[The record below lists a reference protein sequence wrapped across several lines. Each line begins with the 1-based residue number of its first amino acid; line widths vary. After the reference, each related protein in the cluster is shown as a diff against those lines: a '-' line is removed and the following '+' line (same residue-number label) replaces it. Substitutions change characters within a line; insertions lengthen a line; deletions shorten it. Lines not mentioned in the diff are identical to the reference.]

1 MQNKQ
6 SRLKSPSEINCYLP
20 DFCQAESN
28 LLLILVLELVAIVL
42 SLASA
47 PAVNNLFVYIALI
60 SVYIQW
66 TGLTSAAL
74 LCLLRR
80 YRLLTDHVAVTTAIS
95 LLVVTLVTFVL
106 SVVAYYVSGLLR
118 FDLFKHQSL
127 ISVVIQHQA
136 VSLILFGLAL
146 RYFYVHFTSQQMITL
161 QSQSRLQALQARIR
175 PHFLFNSLNTIASLT
190 HDDPDRAERAI
201 ESLADLFRASLKAD
215 TSISL
220 NSEIDL
226 TRDYIELEH
235 MRLDER
241 LKVNW
246 DIQAVPD
253 DISLPALTLQPLV
266 ENAIYH
272 GIEPL
277 PEGGTVDISIKQND
291 DLYIQITNPMSK
303 SGASQHRQGNQ
314 MALNNISERLQLAFD
329 GQAKIE
335 HIVENDLYK
344 VVIKIPVKKD
354 RPGSKAATS

>member
-1 MQNKQ
+1 MQNKHSKQ
-6 SRLKSPSEINCYLP
+6 KPSREINCYLP
-20 DFCQAESN
+20 DFCVAESN

-47 PAVNNLFVYIALI
+47 PSINSLFVYIALI

-66 TGLTSAAL
+66 VGLTSAAL

-80 YRLLTDHVAVTTAIS
+80 YRLLTDHVIGTTTIS
-95 LLVVTLVTFVL
+95 LLVVTLVTLLL
-106 SVVAYYVSGLLR
+106 SVVAYYLNGLLR
-118 FDLFKHQSL
+118 FELFKQQSL
-127 ISVVIQHQA
+127 FSVVLQHEA
-136 VSLILFGLAL
+136 ISLILFGLAL
-146 RYFYVHFTSQQMITL
+146 RYFYVHFTSQQMMNL

-201 ESLADLFRASLKAD
+201 ESLAELFRASLKAD
-215 TSISL
+215 TSIPL
-220 NSEIDL
+220 KSEIDL
-226 TRDYIELEH
+226 TRDYIELEY
-235 MRLDER
+235 MRLDDR

-277 PEGGTVDISIKQND
+277 PEGGTVDISITQKD
-291 DLYIQITNPMSK
+291 DLYIQINNPVNK

-314 MALNNISERLQLAFD
+314 MALKNIAERLQLAFN

-344 VVIKIPVKKD
+344 VIIKIPVAGD
-354 RPGSKAATS
+354 RAGLQAATS